1 MHAGFEPV
9 TSIRFIS
16 PSCVLG
22 NAADVG
28 PSTYARSISSA
39 GGSSTWNSGTVLV
52 SFASGE
58 SIPPHVT
65 KTRARASPSCALGT
79 TNSRRCPRAMDVKP
93 WRLKTLRISGSA
105 SNRRPNT
112 NQSSESTTSSSR
124 WSRSGPSSGAGTTTA
139 PPSGSR
145 AHTLVNDVDAF
156 AYVSSCVYVSPA
168 SSPEVTCRGSTRAT
182 KAPCSGTG
190 RPEMLRSSDG
200 SAA

>member
-1 MHAGFEPV
+1 M

-39 GGSSTWNSGTVLV
+39 GGSSTWNSGIVRV
-52 SFASGE
+52 IFARGE
-58 SIPPHVT
+58 SSSPPHVT
-65 KTRARASPSCALGT
+65 KTRARASPSSTLGT
-79 TNSRRCPRAMDVKP
+79 TNIRRCPRAMDAKP

-156 AYVSSCVYVSPA
+156 ASSSSSCVYVSPA

-190 RPEMLRSSDG
+190 RPAMLGSSDG